1 MTKGVQSRIRRGG
14 ALALIVLAG
23 SACLA
28 GGAQAATV
36 HIGSPLTANFVP
48 GDFSAQQVTIVQ
60 RTLPEPG
67 VNIINPVDGHVVSYQ
82 LGPSNG
88 TFALQV
94 IRYTGTMARSVV
106 TSPLTQVN
114 TTGLS
119 QQIPVNL
126 PIKRGDLL
134 GIKIQGGSDL
144 LAGAQNGS
152 VFSVWSPALDDGADA
167 RNPDASF
174 ADSRGVEFGFGA
186 TVRFCQVPKVIGKSP
201 KEARR
206 ALAAADCVVGNVTKT
221 KKTAKRKKVIGQSVA
236 PGNAL
241 SDTAQIDLKVARKRG

>member
-1 MTKGVQSRIRRGG
+1 MTKRGRTVIRR
-14 ALALIVLAG
+14 ARASALIALVI

-28 GGAQAATV
+28 GAAQAATV
-36 HIGSPLTANFVP
+36 HIGSPLTADFVP

-67 VNIINPVDGHVVSYQ
+67 VNIINPVEGHVVSYQ

-94 IRYTGTMARSVV
+94 VRYSGTTARSVL
-106 TSPLTQVN
+106 TSPLTPVN

-119 QQIPVNL
+119 AQIPTNL

-144 LAGAQNGS
+144 LAGTANGS
-152 VFSVWSPALDDGADA
+152 VFSVWSPALEDGADP
-167 RNPDASF
+167 RDPDASF
-174 ADSRGVEFGFGA
+174 GSNRGVEFGFGA
-186 TVRFCQVPKVIGKSP
+186 TVRYCQVPKVLGKSP
-201 KEARR
+201 KQARQ
-206 ALAAADCVVGNVTKT
+206 ALSNADCTVGKVTKT
-221 KKTAKRKKVIGQSVA
+221 KKTAKRKMVIGQSFA
-236 PGNAL
+236 AGNSI
-241 SDTAQIDLKVARKRG
+241 SDTAEIDLKVARKRG